1 MNKRKIKNKIK
12 KNNKTYLD
20 YYLDK
25 LDFGIKINRIVF
37 LQGLFSL
44 LFLLVILRLFSMQV
58 IEYKVYE
65 AQAESMQNN
74 TEILKA
80 ERGEIY
86 ITSRDDNL
94 NFVTKDNKINYI
106 GLDEVAVNINKY
118 DISISPKNIY
128 DLTEDVEKIHYNIL
142 EDIPEKIIESVLKE
156 EILNKEIILN
166 KIIKI
171 FGDKIDKEVIS
182 SRLDKKNDPYEI
194 IYRDAKE
201 KDADNLKK
209 WISDKYIEALEPLAN
224 EKFSQTLLNYIS
236 YISQGLFNF
245 EKKQSRYYPDDNL
258 FSSITG
264 FTRVEDEILI
274 GQYGLEGTYNEKL
287 KGRNGKIKGKKD
299 IKGRMIN
306 NSDEIILEKE
316 DGVDL
321 ILTLDKAIQYNIC
334 KILEEEA
341 EKYKPEEAS
350 VTVMNPYTGEIL
362 GMCNYPNYNPNKYNE
377 VENVRTYVNPVIM
390 DQYEPGS
397 IFKVIT
403 VASGINEGIIDAY
416 STYIDPGCMELDDWP
431 YPICNSDYKTIGPRG
446 KQTMIDILDKSLNT
460 GSWYIS
466 DTIGKN
472 KAEDYIKNFG
482 FGEKTGIEL
491 GGEVSGN
498 IDNLEIKNDIYYATA
513 SFGQGIAIT
522 QIQFLSAFSAIVSDG
537 YLRKP
542 YIIKATYD
550 KNKDELILKE
560 PEKVRKVI
568 EESSAITVRGMLVSV
583 VEKGHAKLA
592 QVPGYYVGGKTGTA
606 QIAEDGVY
614 TADRTM
620 QSFVG
625 FGPIDN
631 PNFAILITL
640 KNPETKYSS
649 ESAAPIF
656 SKVSSFLFD
665 YYEVPLQKDPYSSN

>member
-1 MNKRKIKNKIK
+1 MYKRKIKNKIK
-12 KNNKTYLD
+12 KSHKTYLD

-25 LDFGIKINRIVF
+25 LDFGIKIDRISI
-37 LQGLFSL
+37 LQIGFSI

-65 AQAESMQNN
+65 AQAENIQNN
-74 TEILKA
+74 IEILKA

-86 ITSRDDNL
+86 IVSRNNDF
-94 NFVTKDNKINYI
+94 NFITENNNIDYI
-106 GLDEVAVNINKY
+106 GLDEIAVNINKY
-118 DISISPKNIY
+118 DISIAPKNIY
-128 DLTEDVEKIHYNIL
+128 NLKEVVERIHYNIL
-142 EDIPEKIIESVLKE
+142 EDTPKEIIESVLKE
-156 EILNKEIILN
+156 KILNKEIILN
-166 KIIKI
+166 KIIEI
-171 FGDKIDKEVIS
+171 FGDKVDKEIIS
-182 SRLDKKNDPYEI
+182 SRLDKVDDPYEI
-194 IYRDAKE
+194 IYRDASE
-201 KDADNLKK
+201 EAADNLKK
-209 WISDKYIEALEPLAN
+209 WVSDKFIEAIIPLLK
-224 EKFSQTLLNYIS
+224 EDVSDYILSQITYT
-236 YISQGLFNF
+236 SQGLFNF
-245 EKKQSRYYPDDNL
+245 EKKQSRYYPDDDL

-274 GQYGLEGTYNEKL
+274 GQYGLEGTYNKELQGKD
-287 KGRNGKIKGKKD
+287 GKIKGKKD
-299 IKGRMIN
+299 TKGRMIN
-306 NSDEIILEKE
+306 SDEVILEKE

-334 KILEEEA
+334 KILEEES

-350 VTVMNPYTGEIL
+350 ITIMNPYTGEIL

-377 VENVRTYVNPVIM
+377 VEDIRTYMNPVVM

-472 KAEDYIKNFG
+472 KAENYIKNFG

-498 IDNLEIKNDIYYATA
+498 INNLKTKNDIYYATA

-542 YIIKATYD
+542 YIIKATY
-550 KNKDELILKE
+550 NKSNNELKVNE
-560 PEKVRKVI
+560 PEKIRKVI
-568 EESSAITVRGMLVSV
+568 EESSAVTVRGMLVSV

-592 QVPGYYVGGKTGTA
+592 QVPGYYAGGKTGTA
-606 QIAEDGVY
+606 QIAEGGVY

-649 ESAAPIF
+649 DSAAPIF
-656 SKVSSFLFD
+656 SRVASFLFD
-665 YYEVPLQKDPYSSN
+665 YYEIPLQKDPYSSN

>member
-1 MNKRKIKNKIK
+1 MHKRKFKNKIK
-12 KNNKTYLD
+12 KSNKTYLD

-25 LDFGIKINRIVF
+25 LDFNIKINRISLF
-37 LQGLFSL
+37 QLLFSI
-44 LFLLVILRLFSMQV
+44 LFFCIIIRLFSMQV
-58 IEYKVYE
+58 IDYKVYE
-65 AQAESMQNN
+65 AQAENIQNN
-74 TEILKA
+74 TEILQA

-86 ITSRDDNL
+86 IVSRNNDL
-94 NFVTKDNKINYI
+94 NFITKNNEIDYT

-128 DLTEDVEKIHYNIL
+128 DFKDDVETIHYNIL
-142 EDIPEKIIESVLKE
+142 ENTPEGIIESVLKE
-156 EILNKEIILN
+156 KILNKEIILN
-166 KIIKI
+166 KIIEI
-171 FGDKIDKEVIS
+171 FGDKVDEETIAF
-182 SRLDKKNDPYEI
+182 RLNKVEDPYEI

-201 KDADNLKK
+201 EDADNLKK
-209 WISDKYIEALEPLAN
+209 WVSDKYIEAISPLIIG
-224 EKFSQTLLNYIS
+224 EITQGLLDYIS
-236 YISQGLFNF
+236 YISRGLFTF

-258 FSSITG
+258 FSSMTG
-264 FTRVEDEILI
+264 FIREEEGLLI
-274 GQYGLEGTYNEKL
+274 GQYGLEGTYNESL
-287 KGRNGKIKGKKD
+287 KGSDGKIKGKKD
-299 IKGRMIN
+299 TKGRMIN

-316 DGVDL
+316 DGIDL

-334 KILEEEA
+334 KILEEES
-341 EKYKPEEAS
+341 ERYKPEEAS
-350 VTVMNPYTGEIL
+350 IAIMNPYTGEIL

-377 VENVRTYVNPVIM
+377 VENIRTYMNPVIM

-403 VASGINEGIIDAY
+403 VASGINEGVIDAY

-431 YPICNSDYKTIGPRG
+431 NPICNSDYKTIGPRG

-498 IDNLEIKNDIYYATA
+498 INNLKTKNDIYYATA

-522 QIQFLSAFSAIVSDG
+522 QLQFLSAFSAIVSDG

-542 YIIKATYD
+542 YIIKATYN
-550 KNKDELILKE
+550 KNNNELTIKK
-560 PEKVRKVI
+560 PEEVRKVI
-568 EESSAITVRGMLVSV
+568 TESSAVTVRGMLVSV

-606 QIAEDGVY
+606 QIAGSGGY
-614 TADRTM
+614 SADRTM

-649 ESAAPIF
+649 DSAAPIF
-656 SKVSSFLFD
+656 SRVASFLFD
-665 YYEVPLQKDPYSSN
+665 YYEVPLQKE

>member
-1 MNKRKIKNKIK
+1 MYKRKIKNKIK
-12 KNNKTYLD
+12 KGRKTYLD

-25 LDFGIKINRIVF
+25 LDFGIKIDRISI
-37 LQGLFSL
+37 LQIGFSI

-65 AQAESMQNN
+65 AQAENIQNN

-86 ITSRDDNL
+86 IVSRNNDF
-94 NFVTKDNKINYI
+94 NFITENNNIDYI

-128 DLTEDVEKIHYNIL
+128 DLTEVVERIHYNIL
-142 EDIPEKIIESVLKE
+142 EDTPKEIIESVLKE
-156 EILNKEIILN
+156 KILNKEIILN
-166 KIIKI
+166 KIIEI
-171 FGDKIDKEVIS
+171 FGDKVDEEIIS
-182 SRLDKKNDPYEI
+182 SRLDKVDDPYEI
-194 IYRDAKE
+194 IYRDASE
-201 KDADNLKK
+201 EAADNLKK
-209 WISDKYIEALEPLAN
+209 WVSDKFIEAIIPLLK
-224 EKFSQTLLNYIS
+224 EDVSDYILSQITYT
-236 YISQGLFNF
+236 SQGLFNF

-274 GQYGLEGTYNEKL
+274 GQYGLEGTYNKELQGKD
-287 KGRNGKIKGKKD
+287 GKIKGKKD
-299 IKGRMIN
+299 TKGRMIN
-306 NSDEIILEKE
+306 SDEVILEKE
-316 DGVDL
+316 DGIDL

-334 KILEEEA
+334 KILEEES

-350 VTVMNPYTGEIL
+350 ITIMNPYTGEIL

-377 VENVRTYVNPVIM
+377 VEDIRTYMNPVVM

-472 KAEDYIKNFG
+472 KAENYIKNFG

-498 IDNLEIKNDIYYATA
+498 INNLKTKNDIYYATA

-542 YIIKATYD
+542 YIIKATY
-550 KNKDELILKE
+550 NKSNNELKINE
-560 PEKVRKVI
+560 PEKIRKVI

-592 QVPGYYVGGKTGTA
+592 QVPGYYAGGKTGTA
-606 QIAEDGVY
+606 QIAEGGVY

-649 ESAAPIF
+649 DSAAPIF
-656 SKVSSFLFD
+656 SRVASFLFD
-665 YYEVPLQKDPYSSN
+665 YYEIPLQKDPYSSN